1 MMAIAYFRATGFARF
16 NGDVVNQ
23 QERSSKSS
31 GIRLG
36 QSI

>member
-1 MMAIAYFRATGFARF
+1 MMAIAYFRATGFAPF

-23 QERSSKSS
+23 QVRSSKSS
-31 GIRLG
+31 GIWLD